1 MSERIIYYRFRM
13 GSSLWRY
20 LEFQKKE
27 QLNKF
32 FTLTYLL
39 DKIILIIE
47 KENMF
52 DLGNENI
59 ILCSKYLSH
68 ALDVNALHVFQLK
81 EYVLKHLI
89 IVNSAIINEAK
100 ALFVQNTNYPDK
112 NCKCVLTFSL
122 RSIFSVIPTF
132 PQQQYEFTFKE
143 VCDLLILYIMFNRRR
158 FVDIRNNEVFII
170 KDDPLSVLFKVK
182 AFHKSQAKDLLLN
195 HISIIK

>member
-1 MSERIIYYRFRM
+1 M

-39 DKIILIIE
+39 DKIILIIQ

-68 ALDVNALHVFQLK
+68 ALDVNALHVFQLR

-89 IVNSAIINEAK
+89 VVGPAIINDEK
-100 ALFVQNTNYPDK
+100 TSFLKHSKYP
-112 NCKCVLTFSL
+112 NNMCKCVLSFSL
-122 RSIFSVIPTF
+122 RSILSVIPTF
-132 PQQQYEFTFKE
+132 PQHQYQFTFKE
-143 VCDLLILYIMFNRRR
+143 VCDLLISYILFNYHK
-158 FVDIRNNEVFII
+158 FIDIRNKNVFIV
-170 KDDPLSVLFKVK
+170 KDDPLGTLFKVK

>member
-1 MSERIIYYRFRM
+1 MSENRINYRFRM
-13 GSSLWRY
+13 GSTLCWY
-20 LEFQKKE
+20 LESYEKDKLLKSFPLQYL
-27 QLNKF
+27 LNK
-32 FTLTYLL
+32 LT
-39 DKIILIIE
+39 KIII
-47 KENMF
+47 KENMV
-52 DLGNENI
+52 DPGNTNI
-59 ILCSKYLSH
+59 IFCSKELSH
-68 ALDVNALHVFQLK
+68 ALDVDVLHVLQLK

-132 PQQQYEFTFKE
+132 PQPQYEFTFKE

-170 KDDPLSVLFKVK
+170 KDDPLSILFKVK

-195 HISIIK
+195 HISIIR

>member
-1 MSERIIYYRFRM
+1 MADTVRYYY
-13 GSSLWRY
+13 STQAS
-20 LEFQKKE
+20 
-27 QLNKF
+27 
-32 FTLTYLL
+32 
-39 DKIILIIE
+39 LIIQ

-52 DLGNENI
+52 DPGNENI

-143 VCDLLILYIMFNRRR
+143 VCDLLICTVGQTAQEAGKLCPVGMS
-158 FVDIRNNEVFII
+158 FVMLCNFFHH
-170 KDDPLSVLFKVK
+170 KDGQNFVTT
-182 AFHKSQAKDLLLN
+182 
-195 HISIIK
+195 

>member
-1 MSERIIYYRFRM
+1 M

-32 FTLTYLL
+32 FTLTCLL
-39 DKIILIIE
+39 DKIILIIQ

-68 ALDVNALHVFQLK
+68 ALDVNALHVFQLR

-89 IVNSAIINEAK
+89 IVNSAVINEAK
-100 ALFVQNTNYPDK
+100 TLFVHNTKYPDRH
-112 NCKCVLTFSL
+112 CKCVLTFSL

-132 PQQQYEFTFKE
+132 PQHQYEFTFKE
-143 VCDLLILYIMFNRRR
+143 VCDLLILYIVFNCQR